1 MKRVV
6 EPVLVL
12 VAVSVRAEPPEDVD
26 IDKVVP
32 TMELM

>member
-6 EPVLVL
+6 EPVLV
-12 VAVSVRAEPPEDVD
+12 AMSVRAEPPEDVD